1 MKQFIINTFNK
12 ELEVNLTL
20 QNTLEYVEKTLPEA
34 TVVVAGGFFRDTYLN
49 TKVEDIDVFVLTK
62 EYPPVPEIPN
72 VSVECSA
79 SGYENVQANMSSY
92 KLDTLGCQT
101 VNLVY
106 DYTSNSGEELMDRFS
121 ASYSKLG
128 YNLTTGEV
136 YTEGFKSIDKGVCEL
151 YMTDSVTGLLK
162 YMEKLSK
169 KPWADVFCYNHFGIF
184 KEYFLAK
191 DFRYER
197 VPFAGEI
204 AGAITEY
211 GFLKTVNCEVDA
223 YSIVEEIESFVRE
236 VAECAY
242 AFDSH
247 MVPCALL
254 SPKEYAM
261 LVAEGYLV
269 SRDVYSFLQ
278 GECKSLAEGLQ
289 RLIKSKN
296 EHHLQTGACIKPL
309 PKGWGFLMHLT
320 REKQEL
326 FVQGYKRRVF
336 TPGEKVHTSVFVEYV
351 RANGLGHLLPYSQDR
366 YVMSFHFPIPRQG
379 VKASIF
385 KGAPK
390 YTLSDLSSALE
401 WGVVLGN
408 GVVNLDSYFLG
419 HFGVT
424 YYGIKVP
431 DVFKVALSK
440 STEAMRWV
448 FEQGLEVDYTVS
460 KSLKKCVLVALQK
473 KYLVNDQLA
482 EQLYNDPSLRFA
494 LDFAAKNPNEH
505 IELNPVFPRQVW
517 ETDKY
522 TLEMLPKTDIT
533 NLTIGILTSCCQYIS
548 GVGSSV
554 CTQGWIDPHSVN
566 YVIRSKDSGK
576 IYAHFWAWA
585 SQDGHIII
593 DSVEGRKSDELTQHT
608 VELIK
613 KFSHNRK
620 GVLLST
626 THYGFTRDVID
637 ALASGKESRYVPSSA
652 SEYRYKD
659 ATTVYAISQEIPY
672 NLTGPKLQLN
682 PGEINCMP
690 W

>member
-1 MKQFIINTFNK
+1 MKKFIINTFNK

-20 QNTLEYVEKTLPEA
+20 KNTLEYVEKTLPEA

-49 TKVEDIDVFVLTK
+49 TQVEDIDVFVLTK
-62 EYPPVPEIPN
+62 AYPPVPEIPN

-79 SGYENVQANMSSY
+79 SGYENVQSNMTSY
-92 KLDTLGCQT
+92 KLYTLGCQT

-106 DYTSNSGEELMDRFS
+106 DHTSNSGEELIDRFA

-128 YNLTTGEV
+128 YNLTTEEV
-136 YTEGFKSIDKGVCEL
+136 YTEGFKSIDKGVCEF

-162 YMEKLSK
+162 YMEKLTK

-184 KEYFLAK
+184 KEYFLTK

-197 VPFAGEI
+197 TPLASEL

-211 GFLKTVNCEVDA
+211 GFLKTINCEVDA

-254 SPKEYAM
+254 TPREYAM

-278 GECKSLAEGLQ
+278 GDCKSLAEGLQ

-296 EHHLQTGACIKPL
+296 EHHLQTGAYIKPL
-309 PKGWGFLMHLT
+309 PKGWDFLMHLP

-326 FVQGYKRRVF
+326 FVQGYKRKVF
-336 TPGEKVHTSVFVEYV
+336 TPGERVHSSVFIEYV
-351 RANGLGHLLPYSQDR
+351 RANGLSHLLPYSLDTYQTS
-366 YVMSFHFPIPRQG
+366 YTIPRQG
-379 VKASIF
+379 VKASVF
-385 KGAPK
+385 KGAPR
-390 YTLSDLSSALE
+390 YTIYDLSSALE
-401 WGVVLGN
+401 WAVVLGN

-419 HFGVT
+419 HFSPI
-424 YYGIKVP
+424 YYGVKVL
-431 DVFKVALSK
+431 DTFKVALSK
-440 STEAMRWV
+440 STGAMRWV

-460 KSLKKCVLVALQK
+460 KSLKKCVLIALQK
-473 KYLVNDQLA
+473 KYSVNEQLA
-482 EQLYNDPSLRFA
+482 EQLFNDPSIRFA
-494 LDFAAKNPNEH
+494 LEFASKNPNED
-505 IELNPVFPRQVW
+505 IQLNSVFPREVW

-554 CTQGWIDPHSVN
+554 CTQGWIDPNSVN

-613 KFSHNRK
+613 QFSHNRK

-672 NLTGPKLQLN
+672 KLSGHKLQLN
-682 PGEINCMP
+682 PGEVNYVP